1 MIPSDL
7 SEAFPQG
14 QYSSFFRQ
22 DWLTAMAKEVRANR
36 DFSER
41 TTATARWARDQIKR
55 QIGMNMMRTG
65 SMLPGN
71 MLDLYS
77 EQITAHV

>member
-1 MIPSDL
+1 LCSDL

-22 DWLTAMAKEVRANR
+22 DWLTTMAKEVRANR

-55 QIGMNMMRTG
+55 QIGMNMMQTG
-65 SMLPGN
+65 SNLPGST
-71 MLDLYS
+71 LDSYS
-77 EQITAHV
+77 EQVTARV